1 VRASWS
7 SWASRGWRLLP
18 EPLAPGPAPA
28 RSLLRRHR
36 GVLAA
41 TLLTIAALALRDYAN
56 TPRLRHIDRYHLLGF
71 DSYVYAAMV
80 DDPAFFTV
88 GPWGYRVLSPLLVH
102 LSGVT
107 DVVRGFRLLALVGL
121 GLTGP
126 LLFLFLRRE
135 GHAEAPSLLA
145 TAFFFLSPPCEE
157 AFRNFFL
164 AEPVALPLLL
174 GALLAV
180 QAKDRSALPVA
191 MFAACM
197 ALGALTKEVFVV
209 FLPGLLFAAC
219 ASQGWRSG
227 LWRAGPGVL
236 AALAVHGGLR
246 LAWAPYPPR
255 GEGGLP
261 GPAQVLSALGVIL
274 GAASS
279 WWASLFACAFPLALV
294 ALLRPAG
301 RDILRR
307 HGVLVGLA
315 LALPF
320 GAAVYTDGPF
330 PSHHFYA
337 EDVPRLLAYAIP
349 VLSGLAL
356 VPLRELRPAWLRPA
370 AGAEAGD
377 PLPESAR
384 FAITA
389 VFATLAVVA
398 IALPLVVLDPYRR
411 TDLRG
416 RTDGPWVLSFCR
428 ESLAFA
434 RRLNEGRPVVYEPTR
449 RRYKPGRS
457 DPRHMERMR
466 WFLREGWGEWPEYGM
481 EAPEMREAEAR
492 VVLPVLEPRDVTLGL
507 DLRAERPVAVRVEV
521 NGHRV
526 GDVEARPDPS
536 RQRLSLPA
544 STLFRGDNLISFA
557 VLDPQAPS
565 VGLWVLNLRAVGR

>member
-1 VRASWS
+1 MA
-7 SWASRGWRLLP
+7 
-18 EPLAPGPAPA
+18 
-28 RSLLRRHR
+28 
-36 GVLAA
+36 
-41 TLLTIAALALRDYAN
+41 
-56 TPRLRHIDRYHLLGF
+56 
-71 DSYVYAAMV
+71 

-88 GPWGYRVLSPLLVH
+88 APWGYRVLSPLLVH
-102 LSGVT
+102 FSGAT
-107 DVVRGFRLLALVGL
+107 DVVHGFRLLALLGL

-145 TAFFFLSPPCEE
+145 TAFFFLSPACEE

-164 AEPVALPLLL
+164 AEPVGLPLLL

-191 MFAACM
+191 VFAACM

-209 FLPGLLFAAC
+209 FLPGLLFAAG

-227 LWRAGPGVL
+227 LWRAGPGAL

-261 GPAQVLSALGVIL
+261 EPAQVMSALGVIL
-274 GAASS
+274 GAASL
-279 WWASLFACAFPLALV
+279 WWAPLLACGFPLALV

-307 HGVLVGLA
+307 HGVFLGLA

-330 PSHHFYA
+330 PSDQFYA
-337 EDVPRLLAYAIP
+337 EDVPRLLAYAVP
-349 VLSGLAL
+349 VLLALAL
-356 VPLRELRPAWLRPA
+356 VPLREMRPAWLRPA
-370 AGAEAGD
+370 AGGQTGD
-377 PLPESAR
+377 PFPRSAR
-384 FAITA
+384 VAITA
-389 VFATLAVVA
+389 ASIGLAIVA
-398 IALPLVVLDPYRR
+398 VALPLVLLDRYRR
-411 TDLRG
+411 IDLRG

-434 RRLNEGRPVVYEPTR
+434 RRLDEGKPLVYEPTG

-466 WFLREGWGEWPEYGM
+466 WYLREGWGEWPEYGM
-481 EAPEMREAEAR
+481 EVAQMQPPRAG
-492 VVLPVLEPRDVTLGL
+492 VVLPVLEPREVTLGL
-507 DLRAERPVAVRVEV
+507 DLRAERPVAVRVEA
-521 NGHRV
+521 NGHPV
-526 GDVEARPDPS
+526 GTVEARPDPS
-536 RQRLSLPA
+536 RQRLNLPA
-544 STLFRGDNLISFA
+544 ASLFRGDNRLTFT
-557 VLDPQAPS
+557 VLDPESPP

>member
-1 VRASWS
+1 MRASS
-7 SWASRGWRLLP
+7 PSRASRGWRLLP

-28 RSLLRRHR
+28 RSFLRRHR

-41 TLLTIAALALRDYAN
+41 TFLTVAALALRDHAN
-56 TPRLRHIDRYHLLGF
+56 APRLRHIDRYHLLGF
-71 DSYVYAAMV
+71 DSYVYAAMA

-88 GPWGYRVLSPLLVH
+88 APWGYRVLAPALVN
-102 LSGVT
+102 LSGSP
-107 DVVRGFRLLALVGL
+107 DVVRGFRLLALL
-121 GLTGP
+121 GIGVAGP

-135 GHAEAPSLLA
+135 GHAEAHCLMA

-164 AEPVALPLLL
+164 AEPVGLPLLL

-191 MFAACM
+191 VFAACM

-219 ASQGWRSG
+219 ASHGWRSG
-227 LWRAGPGVL
+227 LWRAGPGAL
-236 AALAVHGGLR
+236 AALAVHVGLR

-261 GPAQVLSALGVIL
+261 GPGQLMSALGVIL

-279 WWASLFACAFPLALV
+279 WWAPLVACAFPLALV

-307 HGVLVGLA
+307 HGVFLGLA

-330 PSHHFYA
+330 PSQQFYG
-337 EDVPRLLAYAIP
+337 EDVPRLLVYAVP
-349 VLSGLAL
+349 VLFALAL
-356 VPLRELRPAWLRPA
+356 VPLRELRRGWLRPA
-370 AGAEAGD
+370 VNGETGD
-377 PLPESAR
+377 PLPRSAR

-389 VFATLAVVA
+389 SFVGLAVVA
-398 IALPLVVLDPYRR
+398 VALPLVVLDRYRR

-434 RRLNEGRPVVYEPTR
+434 RRLHEGKPLVYEPTG

-466 WFLREGWGEWPEYGM
+466 WFLRQGWGEWPEYGM
-481 EAPEMREAEAR
+481 EAPEMREAKAR
-492 VVLPVLEPRDVTLGL
+492 VLLPVLEPREVTLGL

-536 RQRLSLPA
+536 RQRLNLPA
-544 STLFRGDNLISFA
+544 STLFRGDNLLTFA
-557 VLDPQAPS
+557 VLDPEAPP
-565 VGLWVLNLRAVGR
+565 VGLWVLNLRAVDR